1 MKSSNVFQTLK
12 ARGYSTGDS
21 KPSLPGIGSPLKKSP
36 YKVDPPKEK
45 AKPAPPQAKPELT
58 PKEKKYGKYGYKE
71 QVVEAESSFYD
82 GTKGELI
89 KTFSDADVEKYGIKK
104 TSTTKATI
112 KPPASPATMKSP
124 VKMDSCAS
132 EATVGSNPKRAM
144 RQAERRAKKGHRQAK
159 ANFRKCKRS
168 RYGRGNG

>member
-12 ARGYSTGDS
+12 SRGYSTGDS

-36 YKVDPPKEK
+36 FKDDPP
-45 AKPAPPQAKPELT
+45 QT
-58 PKEKKYGKYGYKE
+58 PKEKKYGRYGYKE
-71 QVVEAESSFYD
+71 EIVEAESSFYD

-89 KTFSDADVEKYGIKK
+89 KTFSDADVKKYGIKK

-112 KPPASPATMKSP
+112 KPPASPATTKPPASPATMKSP

-144 RQAERRAKKGHRQAK
+144 RQAKRQAKKGHRQAK
-159 ANFRKCKRS
+159 ANHRKCRRS